1 MNKTLKIVIYIIV
14 LGLCLLGGWFLG
26 SKLAD
31 SGDSV
36 NTSTDTSSTNVDTNS
51 STNSSEETEKKND
64 NIAYQGWV
72 SYILNSDIKSITYN
86 NTIIEE
92 INGEYKSRNEIVEFT
107 KDDLVEIF
115 DSINNSTIGLVD
127 GIGGPGGVII
137 EIVYTKSGKDYKV
150 TITQGGIIGSNDED
164 YINILRN
171 EVKSIYNSM
180 SDEEKK
186 LYSENPVGNIIKNW
200 DSSILK
206 EYYNKYKDKVKVV
219 N

>member
-14 LGLCLLGGWFLG
+14 LGLCLLGGWYIGGKF
-26 SKLAD
+26 AD
-31 SGDSV
+31 KEDSV
-36 NTSTDTSSTNVDTNS
+36 NTSSNTNTNTDTNNST
-51 STNSSEETEKKND
+51 EETTKKND
-64 NIAYQGWV
+64 NNKVYQGWI
-72 SYILNSDIKSITYN
+72 SYILNSDIKSIIYN
-86 NTIIEE
+86 NNIIEE

-115 DSINNSTIGLVD
+115 DSMNNSTIGLVD